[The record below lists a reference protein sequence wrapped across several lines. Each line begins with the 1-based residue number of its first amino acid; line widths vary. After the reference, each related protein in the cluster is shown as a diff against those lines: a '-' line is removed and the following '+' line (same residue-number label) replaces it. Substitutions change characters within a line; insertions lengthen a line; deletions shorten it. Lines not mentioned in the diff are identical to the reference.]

1 MYVRIGHIAVML
13 ISAAFLT
20 GGCTDRRALDA
31 DGAEISFGVA
41 TVRLEAETKLG
52 GTLHVNFTDGDGDE
66 SKRSKIAVYA
76 WHEQER
82 MKVFDNVVVRLEDDA
97 QTLWSYSPK
106 KKWRWG
112 SGADSYDFLAVA
124 NPDAVTD
131 IALPKQDL
139 YVPSAEFP
147 GNVHPVSRKD
157 DDESPFTLSVS
168 YDATYAQYDLLMAG
182 VRRSTS
188 ESNPSAKVPLVF
200 QHALSAVKV
209 KFIKDSGG
217 ADFRV
222 TAFHFY
228 DLMVRADIEASLSP
242 SLTFSKAAVEYSPDP
257 EFGEEKSYD
266 SATPVNTDNPTY
278 EPYGADNWALLLP
291 QSLRNGA
298 NGRPTL
304 IVTFN
309 TSSEVSYTREIRLDQ
324 ILDEHGQIIDEWLPG
339 RKYVYEIHILM
350 DGGVLV
356 NVTTTPW
363 EEVEAATPGLMI

>member
-1 MYVRIGHIAVML
+1 ML
-13 ISAAFLT
+13 ISAAFLF
-20 GGCTDRRALDA
+20 GGCTDRRALDT
-31 DGAEISFGVA
+31 DGAEICFGVA

-52 GTLHVNFTDGDGDE
+52 GTLHVNFTDGDGVE

-82 MKVFDNVVVRLEDDA
+82 MKVFDNVVVSLEDDA
-97 QTLWSYSPK
+97 QNLWSYSPK
-106 KKWRWG
+106 QKWRWG

-131 IALPKQDL
+131 IA
-139 YVPSAEFP
+139 
-147 GNVHPVSRKD
+147 SRKD

-188 ESNPSAKVPLVF
+188 ESNPSAKVPFVF

-242 SLTFSKAAVEYSPDP
+242 SLTFSKAAVEYSPEP
-257 EFGEEKSYD
+257 VFGETKEYA
-266 SATPVNTDNPTY
+266 SAVLVNADNPSY

-291 QSLRNGA
+291 QSLDQSSNGH
-298 NGRPTL
+298 PTL

-309 TSSEVSYTREIRLDQ
+309 TSQDVSYTREIRLDE
-324 ILDEHGQIIDEWLPG
+324 IPDEQGQIINEWLPG

-363 EEVEAATPGLMI
+363 DEVEAATPGLMI